1 MLPCCIECPFHAIPA
16 VHLEDRIV
24 LVGTIQAQI
33 FGHHG
38 RGDPAKL
45 RGEIIGYRF
54 PAAMSHCGEKGARE
68 KGIDGRHAEPDSLGL
83 GNPPGI
89 TPLLKASGFTASYR
103 NALA

>member
-1 MLPCCIECPFHAIPA
+1 MMLPCCIERPFRASQA
-16 VHLEDRIV
+16 VHPENRLV

-54 PAAMSHCGEKGARE
+54 PAEITWRVTFQ
-68 KGIDGRHAEPDSLGL
+68 L
-83 GNPPGI
+83 PGDC
-89 TPLLKASGFTASYR
+89 S
-103 NALA
+103 N